1 MVIQMKKLLVAAF
14 AILLLGIFSQTQ
26 AADYALRWG
35 EGGLH
40 DDRAPDKALGGGQL
54 ALDIKLDNLPIAIS
68 IAGEYYKKGPDAI
81 YPYEIQNLNVIYLLY
96 TTPLTKKWKSNIY
109 GGGGIGVLEVP
120 KSDIESNNSEWGIL
134 FDAALGINTRVFRK
148 LGVYVEGKY
157 IYSSKTRNNV
167 KVIDFS
173 DFGLLVGI
181 SYNFGW

>member
-1 MVIQMKKLLVAAF
+1 M
-14 AILLLGIFSQTQ
+14 
-26 AADYALRWG
+26 
-35 EGGLH
+35 
-40 DDRAPDKALGGGQL
+40 
-54 ALDIKLDNLPIAIS
+54 
-68 IAGEYYKKGPDAI
+68 
-81 YPYEIQNLNVIYLLY
+81 
-96 TTPLTKKWKSNIY
+96 
-109 GGGGIGVLEVP
+109 P
-120 KSDIESNNSEWGIL
+120 KSDVESNNSERGIL